1 MWRKSK
7 GKHMGKRRCL
17 GSKRKAMAKKQLKIW
32 LSSPSLSDDD
42 LGQIVAVLSKD
53 YEIVY
58 ANELIIKSA
67 NNFNIEEH
75 LEVLQKCDL
84 FLGIINPKLANLGIN
99 IENIYLEEI
108 KTAMDLKMPYWY
120 LVHRDVTFTRN
131 LLNDLIRKSATEIQS
146 KNRYFFDIRTIDIY
160 NK

>member
-1 MWRKSK
+1 
-7 GKHMGKRRCL
+7 
-17 GSKRKAMAKKQLKIW
+17 MAKKQLKIW

-146 KNRYFFDIRTIDIY
+146 KNRYFFDIRTIDIC